1 MILIDLSNKEH
12 KFYQNMIKTIK
23 KSNKDIIINSE
34 NLEYISDN
42 IKIKNLNTKSEI
54 MKFAKKADAIII
66 FDIKDYSKYKN
77 NYEKI
82 VLLYEENSNLDKEIN
97 AYRKI
102 KYKNIKYIEEL
113 ININYHKRRKKIN
126 FNFKLLIM
134 FLILCVALFI
144 LYKQDLL
151 LNSLKKQNNEFNKQ
165 NNELTKQNLTL
176 KSVIDNY
183 ENYLFLGDSITNNY
197 NLDEYYKDYK
207 VVNSGICGD
216 QANNIYDNLNKRAY
230 VYNPSTIFLLI
241 GTNDF
246 EHGKTNEEIV
256 KKIEDIIYEINLNL
270 PNAKV
275 YLESIYPINN
285 TNDEKINKEMV
296 GERDNNRIK
305 DVNKSLKKY
314 CNNKNCTYLDIYD
327 LLKDSD
333 DNLKLEYTSDGLHM
347 SSKGY
352 EKITKEL
359 KKYMNKEK

>member
-1 MILIDLSNKEH
+1 MVLIDLSNKNY
-12 KFYQNMIKTIK
+12 KFYSRIIKIIK

-34 NLEYISDN
+34 NIEYISDN
-42 IKIKNLNTKSEI
+42 IKIKNLNTMSKI
-54 MKFAKKADAIII
+54 MKFANKADIIII
-66 FDIKDYSKYKN
+66 FDIDD
-77 NYEKI
+77 YEKYENFCEKI
-82 VLLYEENSNLDKEIN
+82 FLLYEENSDLNKKIN

-102 KYKNIKYIEEL
+102 KYKNLDYIKEL
-113 ININYHKRRKKIN
+113 IVVNYKRKRKKIN
-126 FNFKLLIM
+126 FNFKLLIII
-134 FLILCVALFI
+134 FIIIVSFII
-144 LYKQDLL
+144 LYKQNLIL
-151 LNSLKKQNNEFNKQ
+151 KTLENQNHELNR
-165 NNELTKQNLTL
+165 QNLDL
-176 KSVIDNY
+176 KSVVNNY
-183 ENYLFLGDSITNNY
+183 KNYLFLGDSITNNY

-275 YLESIYPINN
+275 YLESIYPVNN